1 MSTFPFLFL
10 SFSTLFIYHFHSY
23 TKILTLTYPQFP
35 VFSPWFPAFPPL
47 FPAFPSWFPAFPLF
61 HLDSPQFHLDSLYS
75 NNCHPNSL
83 HFHHSP
89 HSVSL
94 FTVPA
99 FKDSPIGQKKFLWLK
114 KFKILCHGHA
124 LLMVLMVKKLMERFM
139 KKSCKDKK
147 SNQEK
152 GG

>member
-1 MSTFPFLFL
+1 MSTFPFLFYPSPHFL
-10 SFSTLFIYHFHSY
+10 FIISTPIQRFSTWPTPNSLHSHPDSPHFHPY
-23 TKILTLTYPQFP
+23 
-35 VFSPWFPAFPPL
+35 SPH
-47 FPAFPSWFPAFPLF
+47 SHYS
-61 HLDSPQFHLDSLYS
+61 HLDSPRFYLDSPYS
-75 NNCHPNSL
+75 SHCHPNSP